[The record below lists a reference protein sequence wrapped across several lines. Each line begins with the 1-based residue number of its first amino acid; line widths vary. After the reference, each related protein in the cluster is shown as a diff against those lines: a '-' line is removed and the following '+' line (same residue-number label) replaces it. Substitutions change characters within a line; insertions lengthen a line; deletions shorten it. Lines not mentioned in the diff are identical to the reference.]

1 MTKKIT
7 GVLLPVLIQ
16 DPAVAGETRA
26 RSIVHPVIVR
36 DPGGFVEGP
45 ACRRVAVV
53 DLDFQTGRL
62 RRPLPFEPTIT
73 VWKGFSHYRVALPRS
88 RGKVL
93 QPWGRSK
100 ERGVELSQL
109 AVSNN
114 DALLKV
120 SVFGTVLRTLV
131 LIQNP
136 AVLGREISWAFPG
149 KQLLVVPQAGEL
161 DNAFYH
167 RDSRSLQFYYGKSA
181 AGTVWSG
188 LSQDIVAH
196 EATHAI
202 VDGLAPDLYDAVSP
216 ESLAIHEGLADLT
229 AAMLTMR
236 NRELAHSRDNRIDD
250 SWVEGSSRFSQIAEE
265 FGRWRGHGN
274 ALRDI
279 HNRTTLRAVDDSSP
293 HSTSQ
298 VLSGLM
304 FEVFSALYAEALTD
318 PAATRKL
325 HAKQDSAGPEA
336 LRYRIAYATDRT
348 LGMCFRGLD
357 WLPPGDASFSDLLA
371 AMLVADE
378 LYVPDRERARRT
390 LRRQAARRGI
400 GVPDPINLGE
410 NVVVPA
416 TAAARRALGD
426 SYRSVLEIP
435 EAARV
440 TLTVRPTH
448 IYRPPLLPKSNAEVF
463 DLKPDM
469 SPFDRTLHHV
479 IKFAWWQREPNDL
492 GARWGRQRRYRTG
505 ATLVVDG
512 DGRIVAALRN
522 SHGGAAAGSRS
533 RFLRRM
539 IASSTGSVGP
549 DGTPLLG
556 GLRATLDGDTLSISG
571 ALQALHVAEVE

>member
-1 MTKKIT
+1 MTKKVT

-26 RSIVHPVIVR
+26 RSIVHPVFVK
-36 DPGGFVEGP
+36 DPAGFVEGP

-53 DLDFQTGRL
+53 DLDFITGKL

-73 VWKGFSHYRVALPRS
+73 MWKGFTHYRVALPRS

-100 ERGVELSQL
+100 KRGVDLSQL

-120 SVFGTVLRTLV
+120 SAFGTVLRTLV

-136 AVLGREISWAFPG
+136 AVLGREIAWAFPG

-167 RDSRSLQFYYGKSA
+167 RDSRSLQFYYGKSS

-196 EATHAI
+196 EAAHAI
-202 VDGLAPDLYDAVSP
+202 VDGIAPDLYDAVSP

-229 AAMLTMR
+229 AVMLSMR
-236 NRELAHSRDNRIDD
+236 NRELAHSRDYEIDE
-250 SWVEGSSRFSQIAEE
+250 SEVQGSSRFSQIAEE

-279 HNRTTLRAVDDSSP
+279 YNTATMRAVDDSSP
-293 HSTSQ
+293 HAMSQ

-318 PAATRKL
+318 PAAKRKVR
-325 HAKQDSAGPEA
+325 AIEASAGPEA
-336 LRYRIAYATDRT
+336 LRYRVAYATDRT
-348 LGMCFRGLD
+348 LGICFRGLD
-357 WLPPGDASFSDLLA
+357 WLPPGDASFADLLA
-371 AMLVADE
+371 AMLIADE
-378 LYVPDRERARRT
+378 LYVPDRARARRA
-390 LRRQAARRGI
+390 LRKHAARRGI
-400 GVPDPINLGE
+400 AIPDSIDLGE
-410 NVVVPA
+410 NVLVPA
-416 TAAARRALGD
+416 TAAAKRALGE

-435 EAARV
+435 DEARV
-440 TLTVRPTH
+440 TVTVRRTN
-448 IYRPPLLPKSNAEVF
+448 IYRPPLLPRSNTEVF

-469 SPFDRTLHHV
+469 SRFEETPHHV
-479 IKFAWWQREPNDL
+479 IKIAWWQREANDL
-492 GARWGRQRRYRTG
+492 GPRWGRQRRYRTG
-505 ATLVVDG
+505 ATIVVDP
-512 DGRIVAALRN
+512 DGKIVAALRN
-522 SHGGAAAGSRS
+522 GHGATAAGPRS

-539 IASSTGSVGP
+539 IAASPGSVGP
-549 DGTPLLG
+549 DGKPLLG
-556 GLRATLDGDTLSISG
+556 GLRATLDGDMLSISG